1 MQNRLCFHMRKTTS
15 LQDCER
21 IGLAA
26 LFPGLQVIPGWAFG
40 VLVVDLSSIARES
53 DCEIGSKFFP
63 YEQSEFRQQILQR
76 GGHPFTRFRG
86 SKGVRKTAGG
96 SKQWILSAKLPAGA
110 VWVKSP
116 KCETRIGMLS

>member
-76 GGHPFTRFRG
+76 GVIPLRAFEGLR
-86 SKGVRKTAGG
+86 V
-96 SKQWILSAKLPAGA
+96 
-110 VWVKSP
+110 
-116 KCETRIGMLS
+116 CERLRVAQNNGFCPQNYLRVLCG